1 MKIIDLN
8 LSNDKAIPNM
18 HPIILMHAANIFT
31 DSTVHTVNL
40 FITRVCLFIV
50 HVASQIPVSSFITI
64 NKRVKRILKRF

>member
-1 MKIIDLN
+1 MIIDLN

-18 HPIILMHAANIFT
+18 HPITLMHAANIFT
-31 DSTVHTVNL
+31 DSTVHTVHL